1 MIDSPSKLPSKA
13 GSNLEGAVSA
23 SAVSVDPEI
32 KQETNH
38 NTASKM
44 LPMVE
49 DPMSAKNISKVQPS
63 KIEKPPEGIKSR
75 VFLEKL
81 Q

>member
-1 MIDSPSKLPSKA
+1 MIDAPSKLPSKA

-32 KQETNH
+32 KQEANH

-44 LPMVE
+44 LPMTD
-49 DPMSAKNISKVQPS
+49 DPMSAKTISKVQPT
-63 KIEKPPEGIKSR
+63 KLEKAPEGIKSR
-75 VFLEKL
+75 VF
-81 Q
+81 